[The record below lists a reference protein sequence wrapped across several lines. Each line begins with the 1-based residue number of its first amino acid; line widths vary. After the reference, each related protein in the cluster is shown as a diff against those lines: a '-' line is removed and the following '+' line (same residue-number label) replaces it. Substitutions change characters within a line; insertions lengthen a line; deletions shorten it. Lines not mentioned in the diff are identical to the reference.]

1 MKCRRDVWGLIPR
14 DQSASLQF
22 KDGFLKRWVFAV
34 KFGMGFIFNAY
45 ACHAVSIQILV
56 GAHILSMNR
65 RKGPSSTERMPPRRE
80 QPSVRTSATQSV
92 RRLGSISP
100 FLRCLL
106 YRPLSTIPNI
116 FISNRDGST
125 RRLAPEL

>member
-65 RKGPSSTERMPPRRE
+65 RRGPSSTERMPPRRE
-80 QPSVRTSATQSV
+80 QPSVRNFGDAKRSSPRV
-92 RRLGSISP
+92 NLSI
-100 FLRCLL
+100 LRCLL
-106 YRPLSTIPNI
+106 YRPLYTIPDI
-116 FISNRDGST
+116 FTSNRDGST
-125 RRLAPEL
+125 RRLAPEF